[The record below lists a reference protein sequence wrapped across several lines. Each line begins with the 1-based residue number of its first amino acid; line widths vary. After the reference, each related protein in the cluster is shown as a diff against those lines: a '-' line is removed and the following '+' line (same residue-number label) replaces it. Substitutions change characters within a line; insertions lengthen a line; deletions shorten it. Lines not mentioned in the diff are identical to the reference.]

1 MRIVITKNGRILI
14 QEINPEIK
22 YKSMITNHN
31 STNIKKS
38 IFKKFSSKHNKL
50 KTIGNST
57 KNIFNSPKKPKLLE
71 IDDVL
76 LDYKSQKD
84 KSNSPLKILNLDPNK
99 HLNMPQS
106 IAERY
111 FSTQMNSL
119 SEENDEKNILPDV
132 LLSINKSIE
141 KDASK
146 RGLNY
151 IYKNISS
158 LQSMKGEK
166 GEDEK
171 FLKKTSRENS
181 HSILMNSDKDQGRY
195 TMSFSLPKILPAY
208 PLRYIIP
215 PNSVKNLKNQAIQID
230 YDLNTDKRLTEDKFR
245 SEVKKDTKSSL
256 ELSLKNEI
264 KTENT
269 NLITYLNKA
278 KDIKEPFV
286 ERLSR
291 FDDKRLKKLNKI
303 SQKTMFIQG
312 QEKIIKERIEDK
324 IKGQFRHASEK
335 YKEGLETIKGKLVK
349 SEKIINAEEKKII
362 DKRERYISQYNEAEL
377 NWVKYGALRF
387 YNKNKP
393 PINSATGLVIDK
405 E

>member
-1 MRIVITKNGRILI
+1 
-14 QEINPEIK
+14 
-22 YKSMITNHN
+22 MITSHN
-31 STNIKKS
+31 SLNLNRGIFNRYNTNLKKQNT
-38 IFKKFSSKHNKL
+38 F
-50 KTIGNST
+50 GNST
-57 KNIFNSPKKPKLLE
+57 KNIFSPKKKPKNLD

-76 LDYKSQKD
+76 LDYRTKKD
-84 KSNSPLKILNLDPNK
+84 KSKSPLKILNIEPNK

-111 FSTQMNSL
+111 FSTQVSSL
-119 SEENDEKNILPDV
+119 NEENEEKNILPDV

-146 RGLNY
+146 KGFNY
-151 IYKNISS
+151 IYNNISS
-158 LQSMKGEK
+158 LQSMRDK
-166 GEDEK
+166 GEDDI
-171 FLKKTSRENS
+171 FFKKSSRDES
-181 HSILMNSDKDQGRY
+181 QSILLNADKEQGRY

-208 PLRYIIP
+208 PLKYIISP
-215 PNSVKNLKNQAIQID
+215 KCIKNLKNQAIQMD
-230 YDLNTDKRLTEDKFR
+230 YELSKDKRLTEDNFR
-245 SEVKKDTKSSL
+245 SRLKKDIKSSL
-256 ELSLKNEI
+256 VSSLKNEI

-278 KDIKEPFV
+278 KEIKEPFV

-291 FDDKRLKKLNKI
+291 FDDKKLRKLNKI
-303 SQKTMFIQG
+303 SQKTIFIQG
-312 QEKIIKERIEDK
+312 QEQKLKERIENK
-324 IKGQFRHASEK
+324 IKGQFRQASEK

-362 DKRERYISQYNEAEL
+362 DKNERYISQYNEAEL
-377 NWVKYGALRF
+377 NWVKSGALRF